1 MTSAHP
7 KLFLS
12 ALLLNIGLLNAQSV
26 KKNNLNQTITNE
38 VTMAATQKNKEV
50 VRNIYEQAFNKRNLQ
65 LLQNYISD
73 DYIGIKGTKGAAGF
87 QEPAAALIK
96 AFPDAQWHLVSLIG
110 EGDNVFVKWKF
121 EGTQT
126 GTFQNIEAT
135 GKKVSSDGMA
145 VLELKDG
152 KVISS
157 QVHTD
162 RLGFLQQLN
171 VLPEDLTSLQR
182 KPVATKD
189 QIRFIDTFT
198 IPGNVS
204 EEFMQRVKINR
215 DFIKKLPGFVEDA
228 AFQRKDENGNVIF
241 MTIAVWEN
249 EQAVQHAKNE
259 VQAEYK
265 REGFNPAEFLKK
277 LNITMDRGIFKE
289 VP

>member
-26 KKNNLNQTITNE
+26 KKNNNQTITNE
-38 VTMAATQKNKEV
+38 VTMATTQKNKEV

-73 DYIGIKGTKGAAGF
+73 DYTGIKGTKGAEGF

-126 GTFQNIEAT
+126 GAFQNIEAT

-228 AFQRKDENGNVIF
+228 AFQRRDEHGNVIF